1 MNTSNTK
8 NKEGVLK
15 KIGIPLALIVL
26 FGLMF
31 MPTPEGLTIEGQKA
45 IAIFCSALVLW
56 VCGSLPILS
65 HFVNSHHFITFNTYR
80 SERKSSFCYS

>member
-15 KIGIPLALIVL
+15 KIGILLALIVL

-31 MPTPEGLTIEGQKA
+31 MPTTPEGLTIEGQKRLL
-45 IAIFCSALVLW
+45 FSAVLW
-56 VCGSLPILS
+56 FYGFVVHYLFISL
-65 HFVNSHHFITFNTYR
+65 R
-80 SERKSSFCYS
+80 